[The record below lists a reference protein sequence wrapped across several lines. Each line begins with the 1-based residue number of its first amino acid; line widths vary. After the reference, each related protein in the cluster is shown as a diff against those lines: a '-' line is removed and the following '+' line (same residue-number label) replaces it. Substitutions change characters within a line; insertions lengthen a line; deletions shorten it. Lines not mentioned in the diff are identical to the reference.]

1 MMLEARESNLMET
14 KMMNQRTVSRMNT
27 DSQLTPT
34 AKPVLNQD
42 VNLSRRMAIKL
53 SLRASFLCLLAC
65 GIFFAAP
72 NAAQA
77 QEGGSVMVEAFL
89 IRASNNGDS
98 IDKALLPHKE
108 SISRLFKFKSFK
120 VQSSK
125 KVSINVPDQSM
136 QTLGD
141 GYTVE
146 LRVVGQEKA
155 NARLGVNWKNGDR
168 KLMDTSVKVSSK
180 PLAIGGVR
188 DGNDTMILLIL
199 MK

>member
-1 MMLEARESNLMET
+1 
-14 KMMNQRTVSRMNT
+14 
-27 DSQLTPT
+27 
-34 AKPVLNQD
+34 
-42 VNLSRRMAIKL
+42 
-53 SLRASFLCLLAC
+53 
-65 GIFFAAP
+65 
-72 NAAQA
+72 
-77 QEGGSVMVEAFL
+77 MVEAFL